1 MSPTCIA
8 STPLPETAV
17 NELQSRKQ
25 KLNDA
30 ETLQEMETYLYDV
43 VNEGI
48 FKHPVQSDAVVL
60 QDVLNTQTTN
70 NLSAVTLARSP
81 QHQP

>member
-1 MSPTCIA
+1 MQERNA
-8 STPLPETAV
+8 
-17 NELQSRKQ
+17 
-25 KLNDA
+25 A
-30 ETLQEMETYLYDV
+30 ETLQEMQTYLYDV

-70 NLSAVTLARSP
+70 NLSAVTLARS
-81 QHQP
+81 QHRP